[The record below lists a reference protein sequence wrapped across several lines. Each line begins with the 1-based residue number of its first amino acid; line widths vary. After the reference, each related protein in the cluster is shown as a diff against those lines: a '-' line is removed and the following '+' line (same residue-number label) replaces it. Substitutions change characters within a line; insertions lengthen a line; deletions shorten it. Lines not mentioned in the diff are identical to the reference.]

1 MDIASDDAQWSWYN
15 RLLAYLDDDSLPP
28 RDSLPRYV
36 APLPRTIENL
46 GLRLAWLVVA
56 INLVGTAFGFWYY
69 RSQFATTP
77 VVMWPFVP
85 DSPLAT
91 LFIACSIALW
101 KLDRN
106 NEVINMFAFF
116 GCIKLGLWTPY
127 VLLAFF
133 PAWAQLGLHPAMYN
147 FLFWSHLAM
156 VVEAFVIHR
165 YSAFPGWAIGVA
177 LTWYTVDLVVDYFY
191 PIVGQPHHT
200 ALPVADS
207 VPWLSVTT
215 QVTLSA
221 LEVAAAGA
229 VLITVLAVFL
239 AHTTRAK
246 KLE

>member
-1 MDIASDDAQWSWYN
+1 MDIASDDAQWSWYD

-69 RSQFATTP
+69 RFQFTMTP

-106 NEVINMFAFF
+106 SEVVNMFAFF

-133 PAWAQLGLHPAMYN
+133 PAWAGLHPAMFN

-165 YSAFPGWAIGVA
+165 YSTFPGWAIGVA

-207 VPWLSVTT
+207 VPWLSVTP
-215 QVTLSA
+215 QLTLTA

-239 AHTTRAK
+239 ACTTRVK